1 MKGDVRLY
9 SISVIG
15 AYLPFFEE
23 LRKQIAT
30 YPLPFSGWK
39 NCARR
44 TYLPFFEELRK
55 QIATYP
61 LPFSGWKNCARRTT
75 DSSAIS
81 P

>member
-15 AYLPFFEE
+15 VYLPFFEE

-39 NCARR
+39 N
-44 TYLPFFEELRK
+44 Y
-55 QIATYP
+55 
-61 LPFSGWKNCARRTT
+61 ARRTT

>member
-30 YPLPFSGWK
+30 YPLPFSVWENHTK
-39 NCARR
+39 WA
-44 TYLPFFEELRK
+44 
-55 QIATYP
+55 
-61 LPFSGWKNCARRTT
+61 S